1 MSIVSKAKGI
11 LKVGGNYCLHDW
23 CAWFDKLTMREVE
36 DCRSQD
42 LHRWPLIMQ
51 PIIFPHGELVEPR
64 TKLLHLS
71 SSALDNVKTSID
83 NGFFRGT
90 LAAFKQLFRRSFA
103 NQKSLGKNS

>member
-51 PIIFPHGELVEPR
+51 PITFPHGELVEPR
-64 TKLLHLS
+64 TKLLQHLEQFQEKCVAVFRPELRKNKDLRS
-71 SSALDNVKTSID
+71 VILNLSKRKT
-83 NGFFRGT
+83 
-90 LAAFKQLFRRSFA
+90 L
-103 NQKSLGKNS
+103 